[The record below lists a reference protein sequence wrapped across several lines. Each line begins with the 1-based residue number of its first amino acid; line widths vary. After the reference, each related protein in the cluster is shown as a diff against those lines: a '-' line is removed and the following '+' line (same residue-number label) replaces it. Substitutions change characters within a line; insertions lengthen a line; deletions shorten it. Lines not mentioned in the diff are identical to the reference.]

1 MILSE
6 KELEELTGKSRHK
19 AQAKVLD
26 FMGIPYKLRPDG
38 SLVVLRSYLAPK
50 EEKPSSPRLR
60 LSFAR

>member
-1 MILSE
+1 MFLTDSE
-6 KELEELTGKSRHK
+6 ITQLTGRTRHK

-26 FMGIPYKLRPDG
+26 FMGIPYKSRPDG
-38 SLVVLRSYLAPK
+38 SLVVLRFNLAPS